1 VFLGLHD
8 WKGRWI
14 KILKKNN
21 ELIQCVNFYPE
32 SCFKSALHS
41 PFKVNAAR
49 LQSKNEAEN
58 MVTDTN
64 QTPNLT
70 NSTTIHMKKI
80 LAIFTYVMSICVL
93 VLNTTYAQSSTEMQ
107 NPEVQMVLTSSRPN
121 SWADAQKKA
130 VTQVKDGD
138 PLWIYLKTAKPMR
151 EYVFHNQDD
160 PKLST
165 GQLNLVIAPR
175 GTYTSLSRRHKG
187 EESTWPLRIE
197 EMGATEIAIGLSPP
211 GARAFKIPNGSSP
224 SGKADFFLRMVA
236 GNNSEPGLW
245 ETEIFVIGN
254 KQHVDAMGKV
264 DPTVIRQTPMAVVPI
279 TVDVSSSFKKYE
291 AMRTEDCSLWPGGKA
306 KQCKGKQ

>member
-93 VLNTTYAQSSTEMQ
+93 VLNTAYAQSSTEMQ

-165 GQLNLVIAPR
+165 GQVNLVIAPR

-187 EESTWPLRIE
+187 KESSWPLRLE
-197 EMGATEIAIGLSPP
+197 EMNATEIAMSIAPRGSRSFEIPGDKNAGKSGSLS
-211 GARAFKIPNGSSP
+211 
-224 SGKADFFLRMVA
+224 FFLNFVA
-236 GNNSEPGLW
+236 GPDSELGLW
-245 ETEIFVIGN
+245 ENEIFVIGN
-254 KQHVDAMGKV
+254 KQHVDALGRV
-264 DPTVIRQTPMAVVPI
+264 DPTVIRQSPMAFAPI
-279 TVDVSSSFKKYE
+279 TVDVSTSNKKYL
-291 AMRTEDCSLWPGGKA
+291 AWYREDCSLFPGGKP
-306 KQCKGKQ
+306 CKGKQ